1 MLQQLLQDSLTK
13 RSSRSA
19 DGAVIRRNIHQG
31 GEATSFPTWF
41 ADIPP
46 AVRNLVRTAM
56 ALSTDK
62 PVLLVGP
69 GGCGKSTIISLI
81 GEICD
86 RKVRRVFFDSGSDLA
101 SLLGTVATEDT
112 EAAGSDLKFTTGPL
126 AAAIESGQWVVLEG
140 LDGAPPDVLAG
151 LQPLIS
157 EGSILL
163 PHSSVSCRCQSDPKL
178 LSTY

>member
-1 MLQQLLQDSLTK
+1 MLQQLLQDSLTR

-19 DGAVIRRNIHQG
+19 DGAAIRNVYPD
-31 GEATSFPTWF
+31 GEATSFPEWF
-41 ADIPP
+41 VDIPP

-81 GEICD
+81 GEICG
-86 RKVRRVFFDSGSDLA
+86 RKIRRVFFDSGSDLA

-112 EAAGSDLKFTTGPL
+112 EAAGGDLKFTTGPL
-126 AAAIESGQWVVLEG
+126 AAAIEGGQWVVLEG

-157 EGSILL
+157 EGTILL
-163 PHSSVSCRCQSDPKL
+163 PHSSVSL
-178 LSTY
+178 LPLSIRS